1 MMNID
6 SSILP
11 DTAEILEDARLA
23 IAAINKNSKLRA
35 HFLKIVMMN
44 NIMRAFVT
52 KYQLDKSY
60 TVAQQALLEVI
71 VNVESRRDRCWF
83 RSDKI
88 ILLDAYNSYYDLL
101 VSATDDQLNEIMRM
115 VDENRTE
122 GKWLVYKAKH

>member
-60 TVAQQALLEVI
+60 TVTQQALLEVI
-71 VNVESRRDRCWF
+71 IKVESRRDRCWF

-88 ILLDAYNSYYDLL
+88 ILLDAYNAYYDLL